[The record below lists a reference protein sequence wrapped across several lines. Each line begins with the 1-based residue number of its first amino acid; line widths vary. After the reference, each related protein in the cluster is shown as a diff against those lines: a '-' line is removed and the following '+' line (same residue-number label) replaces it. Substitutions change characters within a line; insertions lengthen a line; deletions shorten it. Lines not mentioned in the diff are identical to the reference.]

1 MILPVNVPASSRAGW
16 LGGGFRHRVTGS
28 RASLAKSVRG
38 ACHSEGMDAF
48 ALILALLM
56 LMVGAAAGAGFAFV
70 MFRRRTAALE
80 EDFDG
85 VSARL
90 SEVSSQFAAA
100 DAERRLL
107 AAQNRELGD
116 ARNQDG
122 SVLRA
127 LAPVAEKLTAVQQQV
142 SLLERDRLEQ
152 YGQLAQ
158 QLQEARLSDE
168 QLLRSTHA
176 LESALRSNSA
186 RGQWGEVQ
194 LRRVVEAAGMLRH
207 VDFHEQ
213 LHSSGSASENT
224 VRPDLVV
231 QLPGAKQLVVD
242 AKVPLTAYL
251 EAQDLGGSGG
261 RSPGHGS
268 SNHQALLAAHAK
280 ALKAHVD
287 ALSTKKYWDIPGNT
301 PELVICFLPAE
312 SILAAAL
319 TADPAL
325 LDYAL
330 TKNVV
335 LASPGTLLAVLKS
348 VAFTWRQDVLT
359 DSARE
364 LFDLAQQLYERMG
377 TLGENVSK
385 LGSSLKTSVDRYN
398 SMVGTLEARVLPTAR
413 KLNALDAAGLAG
425 PLVVEATPRSVAA
438 PELQTGSRSPE
449 AAFRNGDG
457 HEGDAEDSAA

>member
-1 MILPVNVPASSRAGW
+1 M
-16 LGGGFRHRVTGS
+16 
-28 RASLAKSVRG
+28 
-38 ACHSEGMDAF
+38 
-48 ALILALLM
+48 LL
-56 LMVGAAAGAGFAFV
+56 LGAAAGVVAGFLL
-70 MFRRRTAALE
+70 FRRRTAALE

-90 SEVSSQFAAA
+90 AAVNAQFAAA

-107 AAQNRELGD
+107 LSQNRELNES
-116 ARNQDG
+116 RNQDG

-176 LESALRSNSA
+176 LASALRSNSA

-213 LHSSGSASENT
+213 VHSASADNA

-231 QLPGAKQLVVD
+231 QLPGGKQLVVD
-242 AKVPLTAYL
+242 AKVPLASYL
-251 EAQDLGGSGG
+251 AAQEQGNSTQRVNGLQSVGNGAD
-261 RSPGHGS
+261 
-268 SNHQALLAAHAK
+268 ALLLAHAK
-280 ALKAHVD
+280 ALKSHVD
-287 ALSTKKYWDIPGNT
+287 ALGSKKYWDIPGNS

-319 TADPAL
+319 EADPAL
-325 LDYAL
+325 LDHAL
-330 TKNVV
+330 SRNVV

-359 DSARE
+359 DNARE
-364 LFDLAQQLYERMG
+364 LFELARQLYERMG
-377 TLGENVSK
+377 TLGDNVGK

-398 SMVGTLEARVLPTAR
+398 ALVGTLEARVLPTAR
-413 KLNALDAAGLAG
+413 KLNSMDTDGLVSPSA
-425 PLVVEATPRSVAA
+425 VEAVPRTLAA
-438 PELQTGSRSPE
+438 PELI
-449 AAFRNGDG
+449 
-457 HEGDAEDSAA
+457 EDESAA

>member
-1 MILPVNVPASSRAGW
+1 
-16 LGGGFRHRVTGS
+16 
-28 RASLAKSVRG
+28 
-38 ACHSEGMDAF
+38 MDAF

-56 LMVGAAAGAGFAFV
+56 LLVGAVAGAAAAYVFL
-70 MFRRRTAALE
+70 RRRYQGVE
-80 EDFDG
+80 QDFDD

-90 SEVSSQFAAA
+90 SEVNAQFAAA

-107 AAQNRELGD
+107 AAQNRELGES
-116 ARNQDG
+116 RTQDG

-127 LAPVAEKLTAVQQQV
+127 LAPVAEKLTAVQHQV

-168 QLLRSTHA
+168 QLMRSTHA

-213 LHSSGSASENT
+213 LHSAATDSN

-242 AKVPLTAYL
+242 AKVPLAAYL
-251 EAQDLGGSGG
+251 EAQELGAGG
-261 RSPGHGS
+261 QRAAQHGP
-268 SNHQALLAAHAK
+268 NGQQALLAAHAK

-287 ALSTKKYWDIPGNT
+287 ALSNKKYWDIPGNS
-301 PELVICFLPAE
+301 PELVVCFLPAE

-319 TADPAL
+319 SADPAL

-330 TKNVV
+330 SKSVV

-364 LFDLAQQLYERMG
+364 LFELAHQLYERMG
-377 TLGENVSK
+377 TLGENVTK
-385 LGSSLKTSVDRYN
+385 LGTSLKTSVDRYN

-413 KLNALDAAGLAG
+413 KLNSLDAAGLTT
-425 PLVVEATPRSVAA
+425 PVSIEATPRSVAA
-438 PELQTGSRSPE
+438 PELQSAHE
-449 AAFRNGDG
+449 DAA
-457 HEGDAEDSAA
+457 ESAA

>member
-1 MILPVNVPASSRAGW
+1 MD
-16 LGGGFRHRVTGS
+16 GFAV
-28 RASLAKSVRG
+28 
-38 ACHSEGMDAF
+38 
-48 ALILALLM
+48 ILALFM
-56 LMVGAAAGAGFAFV
+56 LLLGAAAGVVAGFLL
-70 MFRRRTAALE
+70 FRRRTAALE

-90 SEVSSQFAAA
+90 AAVNAQFAAA

-107 AAQNRELGD
+107 LSQNRELNES
-116 ARNQDG
+116 RNQDG

-176 LESALRSNSA
+176 LASALRSNSA

-213 LHSSGSASENT
+213 VHSASADNA

-231 QLPGAKQLVVD
+231 QLPGGKQLVVD
-242 AKVPLTAYL
+242 AKVPLASYL
-251 EAQDLGGSGG
+251 AAQEQGNSTQRVDGLQSVGNGAD
-261 RSPGHGS
+261 
-268 SNHQALLAAHAK
+268 ALLLAHAK
-280 ALKAHVD
+280 ALKSHVD
-287 ALSTKKYWDIPGNT
+287 ALGSKKYWDIPGNS

-319 TADPAL
+319 EADPAL
-325 LDYAL
+325 LDHAL
-330 TKNVV
+330 SRNVV

-359 DSARE
+359 DNARE
-364 LFDLAQQLYERMG
+364 LFELARQLYERMG
-377 TLGENVSK
+377 TLGDNVGK

-398 SMVGTLEARVLPTAR
+398 ALVGTLEARVLPTAR
-413 KLNALDAAGLAG
+413 KLNSMDTDGLVSPSA
-425 PLVVEATPRSVAA
+425 VEAVPRTLAA
-438 PELQTGSRSPE
+438 PELI
-449 AAFRNGDG
+449 
-457 HEGDAEDSAA
+457 EDESAA

>member
-1 MILPVNVPASSRAGW
+1 
-16 LGGGFRHRVTGS
+16 
-28 RASLAKSVRG
+28 
-38 ACHSEGMDAF
+38 MDAF

-56 LMVGAAAGAGFAFV
+56 LLIGAVAGAAFTFV
-70 MFRRRTAALE
+70 VSRRRSSALE
-80 EDFDG
+80 QDFDG

-90 SEVSSQFAAA
+90 SEVSAQFAAA

-116 ARNQDG
+116 ARTQDG

-213 LHSSGSASENT
+213 LHSSGSDTT

-231 QLPGAKQLVVD
+231 QLPGDKQLVVD

-251 EAQDLGGSGG
+251 EAQELGSPAGG
-261 RSPGHGS
+261 RAPGPVSLNGQ
-268 SNHQALLAAHAK
+268 QALLATHAK

-287 ALSTKKYWDIPGNT
+287 ALSNKKYWDIPGNA
-301 PELVICFLPAE
+301 PELVVCFLPAE

-330 TKNVV
+330 SKNVV

-364 LFDLAQQLYERMG
+364 LFELAKQLYERMG
-377 TLGENVSK
+377 TLGDNVSK

-413 KLNALDAAGLAG
+413 KLNALDAAGLAT
-425 PLVVEATPRSVAA
+425 PAAVDVTPRSVAA
-438 PELQTGSRSPE
+438 PELQPEIGSELESGE
-449 AAFRNGDG
+449 
-457 HEGDAEDSAA
+457 SAA

>member
-1 MILPVNVPASSRAGW
+1 
-16 LGGGFRHRVTGS
+16 
-28 RASLAKSVRG
+28 
-38 ACHSEGMDAF
+38 MDAF

-56 LMVGAAAGAGFAFV
+56 LLIGAVAGAAFTFV
-70 MFRRRTAALE
+70 MSRRRSSALE
-80 EDFDG
+80 QDFDG

-90 SEVSSQFAAA
+90 SEVSARFAAA

-116 ARNQDG
+116 ARAQDG

-213 LHSSGSASENT
+213 LHSSGSDNT

-231 QLPGAKQLVVD
+231 QLPGDKQLVVD

-251 EAQDLGGSGG
+251 EAQELGSPAGG
-261 RSPGHGS
+261 RAPGSVSLNGQ
-268 SNHQALLAAHAK
+268 QALLATHAK

-287 ALSTKKYWDIPGNT
+287 ALSNKKYWDIPGNA

-330 TKNVV
+330 SKNVV

-364 LFDLAQQLYERMG
+364 LFELAQQLYERMG
-377 TLGENVSK
+377 TLGDNVSK

-398 SMVGTLEARVLPTAR
+398 SLVGTLEARVLPTAR
-413 KLNALDAAGLAG
+413 KLNALDAGGLAT
-425 PLVVEATPRSVAA
+425 PTTVEATPRSVAA
-438 PELQTGSRSPE
+438 PELQPGITAGNTGLDE
-449 AAFRNGDG
+449 ADDG
-457 HEGDAEDSAA
+457 SDSDSEESAA

>member
-1 MILPVNVPASSRAGW
+1 
-16 LGGGFRHRVTGS
+16 
-28 RASLAKSVRG
+28 
-38 ACHSEGMDAF
+38 MDAF

-56 LMVGAAAGAGFAFV
+56 LLVGAVAGAAAAYVFL
-70 MFRRRTAALE
+70 RRRYRAVE
-80 EDFDG
+80 QDFDG

-90 SEVSSQFAAA
+90 SEVSAQFAAA

-107 AAQNRELGD
+107 AAQNRELGES
-116 ARNQDG
+116 RTQDG

-213 LHSSGSASENT
+213 LHSAGTENS

-242 AKVPLTAYL
+242 AKVPLASYL
-251 EAQDLGGSGG
+251 EAQELGSAPGQ
-261 RSPGHGS
+261 RSQQHSLNGQ
-268 SNHQALLAAHAK
+268 QALLVAHAK

-287 ALSTKKYWDIPGNT
+287 ALSNKKYWDIPGNS
-301 PELVICFLPAE
+301 PELVVCFLPAE

-319 TADPAL
+319 SADPAL

-330 TKNVV
+330 SRNVV

-364 LFDLAQQLYERMG
+364 LFELAHQLYERMG
-377 TLGENVSK
+377 TLGENVTK
-385 LGSSLKTSVDRYN
+385 LGTSLKTSVDRYN

-413 KLNALDAAGLAG
+413 KLNALDVAGLTT
-425 PLVVEATPRSVAA
+425 PVSVEVTPRAVAA
-438 PELQTGSRSPE
+438 PELQPE
-449 AAFRNGDG
+449 NDAA
-457 HEGDAEDSAA
+457 ESAA

>member
-1 MILPVNVPASSRAGW
+1 
-16 LGGGFRHRVTGS
+16 
-28 RASLAKSVRG
+28 
-38 ACHSEGMDAF
+38 MDSF
-48 ALILALLM
+48 AVILALLM
-56 LMVGAAAGAGFAFV
+56 LLLGALAGAAFAYTV
-70 MFRRRTAALE
+70 LRRRNAALE
-80 EDFDG
+80 ADFDA
-85 VSARL
+85 VSSRL
-90 SEVSSQFAAA
+90 SEVSAQFAAA
-100 DAERRLL
+100 DAERKLL
-107 AAQNRELGD
+107 AVQNRELGES
-116 ARNQDG
+116 RQQDG

-168 QLLRSTHA
+168 QLMRSTHA

-213 LHSSGSASENT
+213 LHSSGEEAS

-231 QLPGAKQLVVD
+231 QLPGDKQLVVD
-242 AKVPLTAYL
+242 AKVPLAAYL
-251 EAQDLGGSGG
+251 EAQELGQPGG
-261 RSPGHGS
+261 DKPGLS
-268 SNHQALLAAHAK
+268 QAAQQNLLAAHAR

-287 ALSTKKYWDIPGNT
+287 ALSTKKYWDISGNS

-319 TADPAL
+319 SADPAL
-325 LDYAL
+325 LDHAL
-330 TKNVV
+330 SRNVV

-364 LFDLAQQLYERMG
+364 LFELARQLYERMG
-377 TLGENVSK
+377 TLGENVGK
-385 LGSSLKTSVDRYN
+385 LGSSLKSSVDRYN

-413 KLNALDAAGLAG
+413 KLNAMDGAGLVT
-425 PLVVEATPRSVAA
+425 PPSVQVTPRSVSA
-438 PELQTGSRSPE
+438 PELQARNHE
-449 AAFRNGDG
+449 AA
-457 HEGDAEDSAA
+457 ELEESEDAA

>member
-1 MILPVNVPASSRAGW
+1 
-16 LGGGFRHRVTGS
+16 
-28 RASLAKSVRG
+28 
-38 ACHSEGMDAF
+38 MDAF

-56 LMVGAAAGAGFAFV
+56 LLVGAVAGAAAAYV
-70 MFRRRTAALE
+70 LLRRRYRAVE
-80 EDFDG
+80 QDFDG

-90 SEVSSQFAAA
+90 SEVNAQLAAA

-107 AAQNRELGD
+107 SAQNRELGES
-116 ARNQDG
+116 RTQDG
-122 SVLRA
+122 TVLRA

-213 LHSSGSASENT
+213 LHSAGKDNN

-242 AKVPLTAYL
+242 AKVPLASYL
-251 EAQDLGGSGG
+251 EAQELGAGG
-261 RSPGHGS
+261 EHASQHGPQGQ
-268 SNHQALLAAHAK
+268 QALLTAHAK

-287 ALSTKKYWDIPGNT
+287 ALSNKKYWDIPGNS
-301 PELVICFLPAE
+301 PELVVCFLPAE

-319 TADPAL
+319 SADPAL

-330 TKNVV
+330 SKNVV

-359 DSARE
+359 DNARE
-364 LFDLAQQLYERMG
+364 LFELAQQLYERMG
-377 TLGENVSK
+377 TLGENVTK

-413 KLNALDAAGLAG
+413 RLNALDTAGLAS
-425 PLVVEATPRSVAA
+425 PASVEATPRSVAA
-438 PELQTGSRSPE
+438 PELQS
-449 AAFRNGDG
+449 GD
-457 HEGDAEDSAA
+457 DATESAA

>member
-1 MILPVNVPASSRAGW
+1 
-16 LGGGFRHRVTGS
+16 
-28 RASLAKSVRG
+28 
-38 ACHSEGMDAF
+38 MDAF

-56 LMVGAAAGAGFAFV
+56 LLVGAVAGAAVVFLLI
-70 MFRRRTAALE
+70 RRRTLAVE
-80 EDFDG
+80 HDFDA

-90 SEVSSQFAAA
+90 SEVSAQFAAA

-107 AAQNRELGD
+107 AAQNRALGES
-116 ARNQDG
+116 RNQDG

-127 LAPVAEKLTAVQQQV
+127 LAPVAEKLTAVQHQV

-213 LHSSGSASENT
+213 VHSGQQHGAASET
-224 VRPDLVV
+224 SIRPDLVV
-231 QLPGAKQLVVD
+231 QLPGQKQLVVD
-242 AKVPLTAYL
+242 AKVPLAAYL
-251 EAQDLGGSGG
+251 AAQELGASAPGQQHAQSLSGQ
-261 RSPGHGS
+261 
-268 SNHQALLAAHAK
+268 QAHLLAHAK

-287 ALSTKKYWDIPGNT
+287 ALSNKKYWDIPGNS
-301 PELVICFLPAE
+301 PELVVCFLPAE

-319 TADPAL
+319 SADPAL

-330 TKNVV
+330 SRNVV
-335 LASPGTLLAVLKS
+335 LASPSTLLAVLKS

-364 LFDLAQQLYERMG
+364 LFELAHQLYERMG
-377 TLGENVSK
+377 TLGENVTK
-385 LGSSLKTSVDRYN
+385 LGASLKTSVDRYN

-413 KLNALDAAGLAG
+413 KLNALDATGLAT
-425 PLVVEATPRSVAA
+425 PAAVEVTPRSVAA
-438 PELQTGSRSPE
+438 PELQPGNGPELGSGRPADAAPTGPR
-449 AAFRNGDG
+449 AADQ
-457 HEGDAEDSAA
+457 ESAA

>member
-1 MILPVNVPASSRAGW
+1 MEP
-16 LGGGFRHRVTGS
+16 
-28 RASLAKSVRG
+28 
-38 ACHSEGMDAF
+38 F
-48 ALILALLM
+48 AVILALLM
-56 LMVGAAAGAGFAFV
+56 LLLGALAGAAFV
-70 MFRRRTAALE
+70 YTVLRRRSAALE
-80 EDFDG
+80 ADFDA

-90 SEVSSQFAAA
+90 SDVSAQFAAA

-107 AAQNRELGD
+107 AAQNRELGES
-116 ARNQDG
+116 RQQDG

-168 QLLRSTHA
+168 QLMRSTHA

-213 LHSSGSASENT
+213 LHSSGAEAS

-231 QLPGAKQLVVD
+231 QLPGDKQLVVD
-242 AKVPLTAYL
+242 AKVPLSAYL
-251 EAQDLGGSGG
+251 RAQELGPPDSD
-261 RSPGHGS
+261 RPGLSQS
-268 SNHQALLAAHAK
+268 SQQELLAGHAK

-287 ALSTKKYWDIPGNT
+287 ALSSKKYWDISGNS

-319 TADPAL
+319 SADPAL

-330 TKNVV
+330 SKNVV

-364 LFDLAQQLYERMG
+364 LFELARQLYERMG

-385 LGSSLKTSVDRYN
+385 LGSSLKSSVDRYN

-413 KLNALDAAGLAG
+413 KLNALDAAGLITPPA
-425 PLVVEATPRSVAA
+425 VQVTPRSVSA
-438 PELQTGSRSPE
+438 PELQSRDQATGQLSTAHESAVRGRAAGEPE
-449 AAFRNGDG
+449 A
-457 HEGDAEDSAA
+457 EPEAEDDAA

>member
-1 MILPVNVPASSRAGW
+1 
-16 LGGGFRHRVTGS
+16 
-28 RASLAKSVRG
+28 
-38 ACHSEGMDAF
+38 MDAF

-56 LMVGAAAGAGFAFV
+56 LLVGAVAGAAAAYLFL
-70 MFRRRTAALE
+70 RRRYQGVE
-80 EDFDG
+80 QDFDG

-90 SEVSSQFAAA
+90 SEVNAQFAAA

-107 AAQNRELGD
+107 AAQNRELGES
-116 ARNQDG
+116 RTQDG

-194 LRRVVEAAGMLRH
+194 LRRVVEAAGMLHH

-213 LHSSGSASENT
+213 LHSAATDGS

-242 AKVPLTAYL
+242 AKVPLAAYL
-251 EAQDLGGSGG
+251 EAQELGAGG
-261 RSPGHGS
+261 QRAAQHGP
-268 SNHQALLAAHAK
+268 NGQQVLLAAHAK

-287 ALSTKKYWDIPGNT
+287 ALSNKKYWDIPGNS
-301 PELVICFLPAE
+301 PELVVCFLPAE

-319 TADPAL
+319 SADPAL

-330 TKNVV
+330 SKSVV

-364 LFDLAQQLYERMG
+364 LFELAHQLYERMG
-377 TLGENVSK
+377 TLGENVTK
-385 LGSSLKTSVDRYN
+385 LGTSLKTSVDRYN

-413 KLNALDAAGLAG
+413 KLNSLDAA
-425 PLVVEATPRSVAA
+425 E
-438 PELQTGSRSPE
+438 
-449 AAFRNGDG
+449 
-457 HEGDAEDSAA
+457 SAA

>member
-1 MILPVNVPASSRAGW
+1 MD
-16 LGGGFRHRVTGS
+16 GFAV
-28 RASLAKSVRG
+28 L
-38 ACHSEGMDAF
+38 
-48 ALILALLM
+48 LALFM
-56 LMVGAAAGAGFAFV
+56 LLLGAAAGVLGGFLL
-70 MFRRRTAALE
+70 FRRRSAALE

-90 SEVSSQFAAA
+90 AAVNAQFAAA

-107 AAQNRELGD
+107 LSQNRELNES
-116 ARNQDG
+116 RNHDG

-176 LESALRSNSA
+176 LASALRSNSA

-207 VDFHEQ
+207 VDFNEQ
-213 LHSSGSASENT
+213 VHSASVDNA

-231 QLPGAKQLVVD
+231 QLPGGKQLVVD
-242 AKVPLTAYL
+242 AKVPLASYL
-251 EAQDLGGSGG
+251 AAQEQGASSQRVNGVHSAAGGAD
-261 RSPGHGS
+261 
-268 SNHQALLAAHAK
+268 ALLLAHAK
-280 ALKAHVD
+280 ALKSHVD
-287 ALSTKKYWDIPGNT
+287 ALGSKKYWDIPGNS

-319 TADPAL
+319 EADPAL
-325 LDYAL
+325 LDHAL
-330 TKNVV
+330 SRNVV

-364 LFDLAQQLYERMG
+364 LFELARQLYERMG
-377 TLGENVSK
+377 TLGDNVGK
-385 LGSSLKTSVDRYN
+385 LGASLKTSVDRYN
-398 SMVGTLEARVLPTAR
+398 ALVGTLEARVLPTAR
-413 KLNALDAAGLAG
+413 KLNAMDTNGLVPPPA
-425 PLVVEATPRSVAA
+425 VEAVPRTLAA
-438 PELQTGSRSPE
+438 PELI
-449 AAFRNGDG
+449 
-457 HEGDAEDSAA
+457 EDESAA

>member
-1 MILPVNVPASSRAGW
+1 
-16 LGGGFRHRVTGS
+16 
-28 RASLAKSVRG
+28 
-38 ACHSEGMDAF
+38 MDAF

-56 LMVGAAAGAGFAFV
+56 LLVGAVAGAAVVFLLV
-70 MFRRRTAALE
+70 RRRTLAVE
-80 EDFDG
+80 QDFDA

-90 SEVSSQFAAA
+90 SEVSAQFAAA

-107 AAQNRELGD
+107 AAQNRDLGES
-116 ARNQDG
+116 RNQDG

-127 LAPVAEKLTAVQQQV
+127 LAPVAEKLTAVQHQV

-213 LHSSGSASENT
+213 VHSVQQHGSAAEGSI
-224 VRPDLVV
+224 RPDLVV
-231 QLPGAKQLVVD
+231 QLPGRKQLVVD
-242 AKVPLTAYL
+242 AKVPLAAYL
-251 EAQDLGGSGG
+251 AAQELGASAPGLQHAQSLGGQ
-261 RSPGHGS
+261 
-268 SNHQALLAAHAK
+268 QAHLLAHAK
-280 ALKAHVD
+280 ALKTHVD
-287 ALSTKKYWDIPGNT
+287 ALSNKRYWDIPGNS
-301 PELVICFLPAE
+301 PELVVCFLPAE

-319 TADPAL
+319 SADPAL

-330 TKNVV
+330 SKNVV
-335 LASPGTLLAVLKS
+335 LASPSTLLAVLKS

-364 LFDLAQQLYERMG
+364 LFELAHQLYERMG
-377 TLGENVSK
+377 TLGENVTK
-385 LGSSLKTSVDRYN
+385 LGASLKTSVDRYN

-413 KLNALDAAGLAG
+413 KLNALDATGLAT
-425 PLVVEATPRSVAA
+425 PAAVEVTPRSVAA
-438 PELQTGSRSPE
+438 PELQPGNGPERGSGGSADE
-449 AAFRNGDG
+449 APNDSR
-457 HEGDAEDSAA
+457 EEDRESAA

>member
-1 MILPVNVPASSRAGW
+1 
-16 LGGGFRHRVTGS
+16 
-28 RASLAKSVRG
+28 
-38 ACHSEGMDAF
+38 MDAF

-56 LMVGAAAGAGFAFV
+56 LLVGAVAGAAAAYLFL
-70 MFRRRTAALE
+70 RRRYQGVE
-80 EDFDG
+80 QDFDG

-90 SEVSSQFAAA
+90 SEVNAQFAAA

-107 AAQNRELGD
+107 AAQNRELGES
-116 ARNQDG
+116 RTQDG

-127 LAPVAEKLTAVQQQV
+127 LAPVAEKLTAVQQRV

-213 LHSSGSASENT
+213 LHSAATDGS

-242 AKVPLTAYL
+242 AKVPLAAYL
-251 EAQDLGGSGG
+251 EAQELGAGG
-261 RSPGHGS
+261 QRAAQHGP
-268 SNHQALLAAHAK
+268 NGQQVLLAAHAK

-287 ALSTKKYWDIPGNT
+287 ALSNKKYWDIPGNS
-301 PELVICFLPAE
+301 PELVVCFLPAE

-319 TADPAL
+319 SADPAL

-330 TKNVV
+330 SKSVV

-364 LFDLAQQLYERMG
+364 LFELAHQLYERMG
-377 TLGENVSK
+377 TLGENVTK
-385 LGSSLKTSVDRYN
+385 LGTSLKTSVDRYN

-413 KLNALDAAGLAG
+413 KLNSLDAAGLTT
-425 PLVVEATPRSVAA
+425 PVSIEATPRSVAA
-438 PELQTGSRSPE
+438 PELQSAHE
-449 AAFRNGDG
+449 DAA
-457 HEGDAEDSAA
+457 ESAA

>member
-1 MILPVNVPASSRAGW
+1 
-16 LGGGFRHRVTGS
+16 
-28 RASLAKSVRG
+28 
-38 ACHSEGMDAF
+38 MDAF

-56 LMVGAAAGAGFAFV
+56 LLIGAVAGAAFTFV
-70 MFRRRTAALE
+70 VSRRRGAALE
-80 EDFDG
+80 ADFDG

-90 SEVSSQFAAA
+90 SEVSALFAAA

-107 AAQNRELGD
+107 SAQNRELGD

-158 QLQEARLSDE
+158 QLQDARLSDE

-213 LHSSGSASENT
+213 LHSAGSENT

-231 QLPGAKQLVVD
+231 QLPGGKQLVVD
-242 AKVPLTAYL
+242 AKVPLSAYL
-251 EAQDLGGSGG
+251 EAQELGTAAGG
-261 RSPGHGS
+261 RSTGQGS
-268 SNHQALLAAHAK
+268 QHSQQSLLASHAK

-287 ALSTKKYWDIPGNT
+287 ALSNKRYWDIPGNA
-301 PELVICFLPAE
+301 PELVVCFLPAE

-330 TKNVV
+330 SRNVV

-364 LFDLAQQLYERMG
+364 LFELAQQLYERMG
-377 TLGENVSK
+377 TLGDNVSK

-398 SMVGTLEARVLPTAR
+398 SLVGTLEARVLPTAR
-413 KLNALDAAGLAG
+413 KLNAMDASGLAT
-425 PLVVEATPRSVAA
+425 PITVEATPRSVAA
-438 PELQTGSRSPE
+438 PELQQANGSRD
-449 AAFRNGDG
+449 ADGDG
-457 HEGDAEDSAA
+457 AAEDSGEESAA